1 MMAKIV
7 LYSPY
12 YKSSENNMGGYARY
26 LATREG
32 VVVPRNENLNRPAT
46 TKQKNLIKKMLKD
59 FPKCTELLEYK
70 DYISKPTIENAS
82 EFITRVFESNVQ
94 TEGLGNYIQYMATR
108 PGAEKVAKH
117 GLFSDNGTPLV
128 LSKVEKELNEY
139 DGNVWTHII
148 SLRREDAARLGFD
161 NVKAWQDLL
170 SAKRN
175 EIAKNMKINPKNFK
189 WYAAFH
195 NEGHHPH
202 VHMIAYSTDASE
214 PYLTREGIRNIKA
227 CLAKEIFKNDLIQIY
242 DEQTSYRNELKSDSK
257 KIAEELIDKL
267 KYGNCENYNVALLM
281 LKLNEMLKKTS
292 GKKVYGYL
300 SPEIKALVNMIVDEF
315 EKDDRIKSLYDL
327 WYIQKDKITSNY
339 TDEKSKRIPLS
350 QNKEFKSIRNM
361 VIQEAMTID
370 KLINDLNEKFSTN
383 PIVMSEGE
391 NQSYVR
397 DKNTIGTNNSRQISA
412 ILVMRLLG
420 YLGSLFSNKLEINN
434 NSKTQKI
441 DKKQYQQI
449 EEKKMAQG
457 LRS

>member
-1 MMAKIV
+1 MANIV

-12 YKSSENNMGGYARY
+12 YKGSENNMGGYARY

-32 VVVPRNENLNRPAT
+32 VVVPRNENLNRPET

-59 FPKCTELLEYK
+59 FPECTELLEYK

-94 TEGLGNYIQYMATR
+94 TEGLGYYIQYMATR
-108 PGAEKVAKH
+108 PGAEKIAKH
-117 GLFSDNGTPLV
+117 GLFSDNGTQLV

-148 SLRREDAARLGFD
+148 SIRREDAARLGFD

-202 VHMIAYSTDASE
+202 VHMIAYSTDATE
-214 PYLTREGIRNIKA
+214 PYLTREGIRNIKS

-242 DEQTSYRNELKSDSK
+242 DEQISYRNELKSDSK
-257 KIAEELIDKL
+257 EIAEELIANL
-267 KYGNCENYNVALLM
+267 KHGNCENDNVAQLM
-281 LKLNEMLKKTS
+281 MKLNEMLKKTS

-300 SPEIKALVNMIVDEF
+300 SPEIKAVVNMIVDEF

-339 TDEKSKRIPLS
+339 TDEKSKRTPLS

-370 KLINDLNEKFSTN
+370 KLINDLDEKISTN
-383 PIVMSEGE
+383 PIMMSEGE
-391 NQSYVR
+391 NESYVR

-420 YLGSLFSNKLEINN
+420 YLGNLFSNKLEINN
-434 NSKTQKI
+434 NNKTQRI
-441 DKKQYQQI
+441 DKKQYRQI

-457 LRS
+457 LKN

>member
-1 MMAKIV
+1 MAKIV

-12 YKSSENNMGGYARY
+12 YKGSENNMGGYARY

-46 TKQKNLIKKMLKD
+46 TKQKNLIKKLLKD

-82 EFITRVFESNVQ
+82 EFITRVLESNVQ
-94 TEGLGNYIQYMATR
+94 AEGLGNYIQYMATR

-175 EIAKNMKINPKNFK
+175 DIAKNMKINPKNFK

-257 KIAEELIDKL
+257 EIAEELIANL
-267 KYGNCENYNVALLM
+267 KHGNCENYNVAQLM
-281 LKLNEMLKKTS
+281 MKLNEMLKKTS

-300 SPEIKALVNMIVDEF
+300 SPETKAVVNMIVDEF

-327 WYIQKDKITSNY
+327 WYEQKDKITSNY
-339 TDEKSKRIPLS
+339 TDEKSKRISLS

-361 VIQEAMTID
+361 IIQEAMTID
-370 KLINDLNEKFSTN
+370 KLINDLDEEISTN
-383 PIVMSEGE
+383 PVMMSEGE
-391 NQSYVR
+391 NESYVR
-397 DKNTIGTNNSRQISA
+397 DNNTIGTNNSRQISA
-412 ILVMRLLG
+412 VLVIRLFE
-420 YLGSLFSNKLEINN
+420 YLGNLFSNKLEVNTNN
-434 NSKTQKI
+434 KTQRI
-441 DKKQYQQI
+441 DKKQYRQI

-457 LRS
+457 LKN